1 MKEYL
6 DLIEQTLDA
15 VLPQTRPD
23 ILFSAMR
30 YAVGTGGKRIRPL
43 VCLASAVAVGGKAED
58 AKYPAAAIELLH
70 NYTLIHDDLPAMDN
84 DRERR
89 GKPTVWVKFGEA
101 NAILAGDALLALA
114 YRVAAK
120 APRNVAAI
128 VDVLG
133 EKGVGVVQGQVE
145 DVRRET
151 EDGGEDAKYPAAA
164 IELLHNYTLIH
175 DDLPA
180 MDNDRERRG
189 KPTVWV
195 RFGEANAILAGDA
208 LLALAYRVA
217 AKAPRNVAA
226 IVDVL
231 GEKGVGVVQGQVEDV
246 RRETLD
252 GSQVSGLKSSSDDFI
267 YRHKTADL
275 FIAAAAMGGLA
286 GGGSEADVAALKE
299 FALNLGLAFQYED
312 DLLDGDG
319 LYPPEE
325 TERRVHETTA
335 AAIAALDRLP
345 GDTTFLRDL
354 AQKLIGR
361 KV

>member
-1 MKEYL
+1 MLELVEK
-6 DLIEQTLDA
+6 TLSEVLPSSRPA
-15 VLPQTRPD
+15 VL
-23 ILFSAMR
+23 SEAMR

-43 VCLASAVAVGGKAED
+43 ICLASAVAVGGNAED

-114 YRVAAK
+114 YQVAAK

-133 EKGVGVVQGQVE
+133 EKGVGVV
-145 DVRRET
+145 
-151 EDGGEDAKYPAAA
+151 A
-164 IELLHNYTLIH
+164 
-175 DDLPA
+175 
-180 MDNDRERRG
+180 
-189 KPTVWV
+189 
-195 RFGEANAILAGDA
+195 
-208 LLALAYRVA
+208 
-217 AKAPRNVAA
+217 
-226 IVDVL
+226 
-231 GEKGVGVVQGQVEDV
+231 GQVEDV

-252 GSQVSGLKSSSDDFI
+252 GSQVSSLKSSDIDFI

-286 GGGSEADVAALKE
+286 GGGTAADIAALKD

-312 DLLDGDG
+312 DLLDGDSP
-319 LYPPEE
+319 YPRGE
-325 TERRVHETTA
+325 TEELVSETTA

-345 GDTTFLRDL
+345 GDTAFLRDL
-354 AQKLIGR
+354 AQKLVGR
-361 KV
+361 TV

>member
-1 MKEYL
+1 MLELVEK
-6 DLIEQTLDA
+6 TLDEVLPRADERPA
-15 VLPQTRPD
+15 VL
-23 ILFSAMR
+23 SEAMR

-43 VCLASAVAVGGKAED
+43 ICLASSAAVGGKPED

-120 APRNVAAI
+120 APRNVAEI

-145 DVRRET
+145 DI
-151 EDGGEDAKYPAAA
+151 A
-164 IELLHNYTLIH
+164 LQS
-175 DDLPA
+175 LP
-180 MDNDRERRG
+180 
-189 KPTVWV
+189 
-195 RFGEANAILAGDA
+195 
-208 LLALAYRVA
+208 
-217 AKAPRNVAA
+217 
-226 IVDVL
+226 
-231 GEKGVGVVQGQVEDV
+231 
-246 RRETLD
+246 
-252 GSQVSGLKSSSDDFI
+252 SSLFPLPSSIDFI
-267 YRHKTADL
+267 YTHKTADL

-286 GGGSEADVAALKE
+286 GGGTAADVAALKE

-312 DLLDGDG
+312 DLLDGDSP
-319 LYPPEE
+319 YSKEK
-325 TERRVHETTA
+325 TEALVNETTS

-345 GDTTFLRDL
+345 GDTTFLRNL
-354 AQKLIGR
+354 AQKLVGR
-361 KV
+361 TV

>member
-1 MKEYL
+1 MMAWEPMK
-6 DLIEQTLDA
+6 DLVEKTLDE
-15 VLPQTRPD
+15 VLPRAEARPAA
-23 ILFSAMR
+23 LSEAMR

-114 YRVAAK
+114 YQVAAK

-145 DVRRET
+145 DVE
-151 EDGGEDAKYPAAA
+151 A
-164 IELLHNYTLIH
+164 
-175 DDLPA
+175 
-180 MDNDRERRG
+180 ERSRG
-189 KPTVWV
+189 
-195 RFGEANAILAGDA
+195 
-208 LLALAYRVA
+208 
-217 AKAPRNVAA
+217 
-226 IVDVL
+226 
-231 GEKGVGVVQGQVEDV
+231 
-246 RRETLD
+246 
-252 GSQVSGLKSSSDDFI
+252 SSCSSSSRISFI

-319 LYPPEE
+319 IYPPAE
-325 TERRVHETTA
+325 TERLVHETTA
-335 AAIAALDRLP
+335 AAVAALDKLP
-345 GDTTFLRDL
+345 GDTTFLREL

>member
-1 MKEYL
+1 MKDYL

-15 VLPQTRPD
+15 VMPQARPEV
-23 ILFSAMR
+23 LFSAMR

-114 YRVAAK
+114 YQVAAK
-120 APRNVAAI
+120 APWNVAAI

-145 DVRRET
+145 DVASLKFEVSQSQT
-151 EDGGEDAKYPAAA
+151 SN
-164 IELLHNYTLIH
+164 L
-175 DDLPA
+175 
-180 MDNDRERRG
+180 
-189 KPTVWV
+189 KPQTS
-195 RFGEANAILAGDA
+195 NL
-208 LLALAYRVA
+208 
-217 AKAPRNVAA
+217 KPQT
-226 IVDVL
+226 DV
-231 GEKGVGVVQGQVEDV
+231 
-246 RRETLD
+246 
-252 GSQVSGLKSSSDDFI
+252 DFI
-267 YRHKTADL
+267 YTHKTADL

-286 GGGSEADVAALKE
+286 GGGSAADVAALKE

-312 DLLDGDG
+312 DLLDGDSPYSREKTEA
-319 LYPPEE
+319 LVNE
-325 TERRVHETTA
+325 TTTA
-335 AAIAALDRLP
+335 AVAALDRLP
-345 GDTTFLRDL
+345 GDTTFLREL
-354 AQKLIGR
+354 AQKLVGR

>member
-1 MKEYL
+1 MMAWEPMK
-6 DLIEQTLDA
+6 DLVEKTLDE
-15 VLPQTRPD
+15 VLPRAEARPAA
-23 ILFSAMR
+23 LSEAMR

-43 VCLASAVAVGGKAED
+43 ICLASAVAVGGRVED

-84 DRERR
+84 ERERR

-114 YRVAAK
+114 YQVAAK

-145 DVRRET
+145 DVE
-151 EDGGEDAKYPAAA
+151 A
-164 IELLHNYTLIH
+164 
-175 DDLPA
+175 
-180 MDNDRERRG
+180 ERSRG
-189 KPTVWV
+189 
-195 RFGEANAILAGDA
+195 
-208 LLALAYRVA
+208 
-217 AKAPRNVAA
+217 
-226 IVDVL
+226 
-231 GEKGVGVVQGQVEDV
+231 
-246 RRETLD
+246 
-252 GSQVSGLKSSSDDFI
+252 SSCSSSSRISFI

-286 GGGSEADVAALKE
+286 GGGSDADVAALRE

-319 LYPPEE
+319 IYPPDE
-325 TERRVHETTA
+325 TERLVRETTA
-335 AAIAALDRLP
+335 AAVAALDQLP
-345 GDTTFLRDL
+345 CDTTFLREL
-354 AQKLIGR
+354 AHKLIGR

>member
-1 MKEYL
+1 MLELVEK
-6 DLIEQTLDA
+6 TLSEVLPSSRPA
-15 VLPQTRPD
+15 VL
-23 ILFSAMR
+23 SEAMR

-43 VCLASAVAVGGKAED
+43 ICLASAVAVGG
-58 AKYPAAAIELLH
+58 
-70 NYTLIHDDLPAMDN
+70 
-84 DRERR
+84 
-89 GKPTVWVKFGEA
+89 
-101 NAILAGDALLALA
+101 NA
-114 YRVAAK
+114 
-120 APRNVAAI
+120 
-128 VDVLG
+128 
-133 EKGVGVVQGQVE
+133 
-145 DVRRET
+145 
-151 EDGGEDAKYPAAA
+151 EDAKYPAAA

-208 LLALAYRVA
+208 LLALAYQVA

-231 GEKGVGVVQGQVEDV
+231 GEKGVGVVAGQVEDV

-252 GSQVSGLKSSSDDFI
+252 GSQVSSLKSSDIDFI

-286 GGGSEADVAALKE
+286 GGGTAADIAALKD

-312 DLLDGDG
+312 DVLDGDSP
-319 LYPPEE
+319 YPKAKTEE
-325 TERRVHETTA
+325 LVNETTA
-335 AAIAALDRLP
+335 AAIAALGRLP
-345 GDTTFLRDL
+345 GDTAFLRDL
-354 AQKLIGR
+354 AQKLVGR
-361 KV
+361 TV